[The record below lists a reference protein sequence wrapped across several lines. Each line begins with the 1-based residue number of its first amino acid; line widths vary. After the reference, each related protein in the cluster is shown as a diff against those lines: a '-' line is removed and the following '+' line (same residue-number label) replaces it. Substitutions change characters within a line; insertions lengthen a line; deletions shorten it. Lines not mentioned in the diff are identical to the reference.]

1 MQEPINDGLSDSDLT
16 IPNLTE
22 RDVRQREIIPPDR
35 LGEVRATVIGV
46 GSVGR
51 QVALQLAAIGVP
63 WLQLIDLDTVGMEN
77 LACQGYFE
85 EDLGRPK
92 VHATAE
98 LCHRLNPRLELH
110 TIERRFQRRSA
121 VGNSVFCCV
130 DAIATRK
137 LIWESVRDQ
146 VEFFADGRM
155 TAEILRVIIACDPS
169 SRAHYPTTLFDAAEA
184 HQGSCTSKSTIFCAN
199 IAAGL
204 MVSALAKHLR
214 RLPVDADLHINLLA
228 NEWTLDVP

>member
-1 MQEPINDGLSDSDLT
+1 MHDPTDHEPSSPNPSL
-16 IPNLTE
+16 PNLTE
-22 RDVRQREIIPPDR
+22 RDVRQRDILPPDR
-35 LGEVRATVIGV
+35 LADVHATVIGV

-51 QVALQLAAIGVP
+51 QVALQLAAIGVR
-63 WLQLIDLDTVGMEN
+63 WLQLIDPDTVGVEN

-85 EDLGRPK
+85 EDLGRAK

-110 TIERRFQRRSA
+110 AVERRFQRHSA
-121 VGNSVFCCV
+121 VGNTVFCCV
-130 DAIATRK
+130 DAIATRR
-137 LIWESVRDQ
+137 LIWQAVGTQ

-155 TAEILRVIIACDPS
+155 TAEVLRVIVACDPA
-169 SRAHYPTTLFDAAEA
+169 SRAHYPTTLFAAVDA

-204 MVSALAKHLR
+204 MVSALSKHLR
-214 RLPVDADLHINLLA
+214 RLPVDPDLHINLLA
-228 NEWTLDVP
+228 NEWTLAVP